1 MFLYCYGGEKMIKA
15 VMNFF
20 TVAVLLMLVSGCSET
35 KNTVRA
41 VGTTTE
47 NVTDDVVNGA
57 VNTVDA
63 IVP

>member
-1 MFLYCYGGEKMIKA
+1 MIKA

>member
-1 MFLYCYGGEKMIKA
+1 MIKT
-15 VMNFF
+15 VINFF
-20 TVAVLLMLVSGCSET
+20 TVAVFLMLVSGCSET

-47 NVTDDVVNGA
+47 NVTDDVVNGT

>member
-1 MFLYCYGGEKMIKA
+1 MNKSVISFFLITL
-15 VMNFF
+15 F
-20 TVAVLLMLVSGCSET
+20 LMLLSACSET

-47 NVTDDVVNGA
+47 NVTDDVVNGT